1 VREKESSQQEPTD
14 GAEGTHAVDEADVD
28 RGGVPLDVIVDVRRA
43 QGEEWRASAA
53 EQELGDHED
62 EDGNG

>member
-1 VREKESSQQEPTD
+1 MVREKESSQQEPTD

-28 RGGVPLDVIVDVRRA
+28 RGGVPLDVIVDVRRT

-53 EQELGDHED
+53 E
-62 EDGNG
+62 